1 MTKDDR
7 HVEKEEKA
15 EFRKK
20 GGAAVGNKDSVVEGE
35 LDDMAGSSQ
44 ESYGGNDSAREHL
57 DQNQTR
63 PPRP

>member
-1 MTKDDR
+1 MADEDR

-20 GGAAVGNKDSVVEGE
+20 GGAAVGQKDSVVEGE
-35 LDDMAGSSQ
+35 LDDMAGSSK
-44 ESYGGNDSAREHL
+44 ESYGQEESARDRL
-57 DQNQTR
+57 DHEESR

>member
-1 MTKDDR
+1 MAEDDR

-20 GGAAVGNKDSVVEGE
+20 GGASVGDKDSVVEGE

-44 ESYGGNDSAREHL
+44 ESYGQDDSARDKLE
-57 DQNQTR
+57 QNERR
-63 PPRP
+63 PARP